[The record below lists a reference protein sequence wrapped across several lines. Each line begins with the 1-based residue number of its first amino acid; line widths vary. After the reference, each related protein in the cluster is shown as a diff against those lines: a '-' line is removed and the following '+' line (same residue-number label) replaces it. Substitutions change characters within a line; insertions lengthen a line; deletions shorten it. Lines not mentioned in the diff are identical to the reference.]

1 MIAILG
7 AGAMGEAYV
16 SGLLRSGIEPHRVA
30 IVEKNAE
37 RAAQVSK
44 RYGVHVMDLDTA
56 VRESATVLILVKP
69 QDMPDLLQR
78 VAPDLNDGA
87 IVVSLVAGFRLDRL
101 EEALGAGTPVVR
113 AMPNTPALIGQ
124 GTTAISP
131 GQYCSLDQCDY
142 VVSLLSAVGP
152 VVRVPETLQ
161 DAVTATSGSGPAYAF
176 LLIESMI
183 AASEALGL
191 DAETARLLVTQTVLG
206 AAMMAAEPGA
216 DAAALR
222 RQVTSPQGTTAAAL
236 SVFETAGFGVLVERA
251 MTAAR
256 DRSIELGAPPA

>member
-16 SGLLRSGIEPHRVA
+16 AGLLGSGIEAGRVA
-30 IVEKNAE
+30 IVEKNAD
-37 RAAQVSK
+37 RATEISG
-44 RYGVHVMDLDTA
+44 RYGVHVMDLKTA

-69 QDMPDLLQR
+69 QDLPNLLEQ

-87 IVVSLVAGFRLDRL
+87 IVVSLVAGFRLERI
-101 EEALGAGTPVVR
+101 EEALGAGTSVVR

-131 GQYCSLDQCDY
+131 GRWCSGDQRDY

-152 VVRVPETLQ
+152 VVEVPEPLQ

-176 LLIESMI
+176 LLIESMM
-183 AASEALGL
+183 AAAIELGL
-191 DAETARLLVTQTVLG
+191 DADTARLLVTQTVLG
-206 AAMMAAEPGA
+206 AALMAADPGA

-236 SVFETAGFGVLVERA
+236 DVFEQAGFPSLVLQA

-256 DRSIELGAPPA
+256 DRSIELGAPSA

>member
-16 SGLLRSGIEPHRVA
+16 SGLLRSGIEPGRVA
-30 IVEKNAE
+30 IVEKNPE
-37 RAAQVSK
+37 RAADVSA
-44 RYGVHVMDLDTA
+44 RYGVHTMDLATA

-69 QDMPDLLQR
+69 QDMLDLLDQI
-78 VAPDLNDGA
+78 APDLNDGA
-87 IVVSLVAGFRLDRL
+87 VVVSLVAGLRL
-101 EEALGAGTPVVR
+101 ETIESALGAGASVVR

-131 GQYCSLDQCDY
+131 GRWCSIDQRDY

-152 VVRVPETLQ
+152 VVTVPEELQ
-161 DAVTATSGSGPAYAF
+161 DSVTATSGSGPAYAF

-183 AASEALGL
+183 AAAVELGL
-191 DAETARLLVTQTVLG
+191 DADTARLLVTQTVLG

-216 DAAALR
+216 DAGALR

-236 SVFETAGFGVLVERA
+236 GVFEDADFPALVARA

-256 DRSIELGAPPA
+256 DRSVELGAPRV

>member
-16 SGLLRSGIEPHRVA
+16 AGLLHSGIEPARVA

-37 RAAQVSK
+37 RAAAISD
-44 RYGVHVMDLDTA
+44 RYGVHTMDLDAA

-69 QDMPDLLQR
+69 QDVHDLLER

-87 IVVSLVAGFRLDRL
+87 IVVSLVAGVRLERL
-101 EEALGAGTPVVR
+101 EETLGSGTPVVR

-131 GQYCSLDQCDY
+131 GRWCSDDQRDY
-142 VVSLLSAVGP
+142 IVSLLSAVGP
-152 VVRVPETLQ
+152 VVEVPEALQ

-176 LLIESMI
+176 LLIESMM
-183 AASEALGL
+183 AAAVDLGL
-191 DAETARLLVTQTVLG
+191 DRDTARLLVTQTVLG
-206 AAMMAAEPGA
+206 AALMAAEPGA

-236 SVFETAGFGVLVERA
+236 DVFDAAGFPALVTRA

-256 DRSIELGAPPA
+256 DRSVELGAPTV